1 MSSFLGSLFKIG
13 ASALGGAGGL
23 AGSSAMTASA
33 EALRQASSQILES
46 SDDYVRTVRQEG
58 RKLTKAAQRQMSRI
72 KPIQQYS
79 DLPFI
84 AAEAADAQMAK
95 ALGMTQ
101 EAFDAMSAQKRS
113 NLDFSIGGAM
123 GGLRQAQIDFAA
135 LAAGDTSAFND
146 IVAASAY
153 GELAQN
159 AGMPMGAFANT
170 SARNMLELRM
180 AGVEGA
186 MGITDF
192 FAEQG
197 TVDPLNPIDTA
208 FDLALFDQA
217 EATREDDLNRYN
229 RNLRF
234 ELDQYNRNLQLNKS
248 QVRLGTRSSVFSTL
262 AAAEN
267 ARLNANI
274 EAYKLAAGVGGTEQ
288 LAASNAMG
296 SLGQTL
302 AQIGTTLSSGRSGAV
317 GTPSVTVGPPATSI
331 FRN

>member
-1 MSSFLGSLFKIG
+1 MSFLGSLFKIG
-13 ASALGGAGGL
+13 ASALGGGGGS
-23 AGSSAMTASA
+23 AASSAMTASA
-33 EALRQASSQILES
+33 EAMREASSQILTS
-46 SDDYVRTVRQEG
+46 ANDYVRTVRNQG
-58 RKLTKAAQRQMSRI
+58 RNLTKSAQQQMSRI
-72 KPIQQYS
+72 KNIPQYS

-84 AAEAADAQMAK
+84 AAEAADAKMAT

-101 EAFDAMSAQKRS
+101 EAFDAMSEQKRS

-123 GGLRQAQIDFAA
+123 GGLRQAQVDFAA
-135 LAAGDTSAFND
+135 LAAGDTSAFNQ

-170 SARNMLELRM
+170 SARNMLDLRM

-217 EATREDDLNRYN
+217 EATRQDDLNRYN
-229 RNLRF
+229 RNLQF
-234 ELDQYNRNLQLNKS
+234 EVDQYNRNLRLNKA
-248 QVRLGTRSSVFSTL
+248 QVSLDARRSVFSTL

-274 EAYKLAAGVGGTEQ
+274 DAYKLAAGVAGTEQ
-288 LAASNAMG
+288 LAAANTMG

-302 AQIGTTLSSGRSGAV
+302 AQIGTTISGNRSSAA
-317 GTPSVTVGPPATSI
+317 TPSVTVGPPATSI